1 MKIKDEGETDVDE
14 CKHGYEAVTMYW
26 AMIVS
31 VFCVGGIIGG
41 SAVGVVASR
50 LGRFV
55 IFEYLPTYCNRI
67 ILVIR

>member
-1 MKIKDEGETDVDE
+1 MKMKDEAETEVDE

-55 IFEYLPTYCNRI
+55 PCYVFLNRK
-67 ILVIR
+67 LCR